1 MITYYLSL
9 RRAFI
14 VFGFIVCVLFTVSS
28 FAQSSRQIA
37 RAQAIANHFSA
48 IKTMTGDFIQ
58 FSPKG
63 KMTEGTFYLERPGKI
78 RFGYKGVPLR
88 IIADGK
94 SVGVNNS
101 ALNTWNLYQL
111 SQTPMKFL
119 LDDKINISSGNLL
132 ALREDPGVITIVLH
146 DKSIGKGHI
155 RMIFDSKN
163 YSLRQW
169 TIVDQ
174 QNLET
179 TVQIMNVRTGIQF
192 ADGMFTIPYKNIA
205 MSRNRNGN

>member
-1 MITYYLSL
+1 MTYYLSS
-9 RRAFI
+9 RRVFI
-14 VFGFIVCVLFTVSS
+14 VFGFIICVLLAVPS
-28 FAQSSRQIA
+28 FAQSSRQVA
-37 RAQAIANHFSA
+37 RAQAIANHFSE

-63 KMTEGTFYLERPGKI
+63 KMSEGTFYLERPGRI
-78 RFGYKGVPLR
+78 RFGYKGVPLQ

-94 SVGVNNS
+94 MVGVNNR

-119 LDDKINISSGNLL
+119 LDDKINISSKNLL

-146 DKSIGKGHI
+146 DKSIGKGQI
-155 RMIFDSKN
+155 RMIFDSKD

-179 TVQIMNVRTGIQF
+179 TVQIMNVRTGIRF
-192 ADGMFTIPYKNIA
+192 VDGMFTIPYKNIA
-205 MSRNRNGN
+205 ISRNRNGN

>member
-1 MITYYLSL
+1 MTYYLSS

-14 VFGFIVCVLFTVSS
+14 VFGFIICVLLAVPS
-28 FAQSSRQIA
+28 FAQSSHQVV
-37 RAQAIANHFSA
+37 RAQAIADHFSE
-48 IKTMTGDFIQ
+48 IKTMTGNFIQ

-63 KMTEGTFYLERPGKI
+63 KMSEGIFYLKRPGKI
-78 RFGYKGVPLR
+78 RFGYKGVPLQ
-88 IIADGK
+88 IIADGQM
-94 SVGVNNS
+94 VGVNNR

-119 LDDKINISSGNLL
+119 LDDKINISSKNLL

-146 DKSIGKGHI
+146 DKSIGKGQI
-155 RMIFDSKN
+155 RMIFDSKD
-163 YSLRQW
+163 YGLRQW

-179 TVQIMNVRTGIQF
+179 TVQIMNVRTGIRF
-192 ADGMFTIPYKNIA
+192 VDGMFTIPYKNIA
-205 MSRNRNGN
+205 ISRNRNGN